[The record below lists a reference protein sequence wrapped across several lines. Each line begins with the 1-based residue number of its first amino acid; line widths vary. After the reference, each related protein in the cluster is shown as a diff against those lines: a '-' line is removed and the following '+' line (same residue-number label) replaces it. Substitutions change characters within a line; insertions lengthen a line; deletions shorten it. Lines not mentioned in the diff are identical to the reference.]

1 MFEFYRKRLKEL
13 DFIMI
18 IALALLLTISV
29 IIIDSAT
36 LHLSTDLSKKQIIN
50 IFVGVFA
57 CFFLLRYDYGSYKK
71 YTLHLY
77 LIMIT
82 GLILVPIFAPEIK
95 GAKSWISIPLFGS
108 LQFSELCKIIYIITY
123 AKFLDDRRHELNT
136 LKELLPHFLFVAPV
150 IFLILLQPDLG
161 TAMVFIAIMFGM
173 LIAAGANKKIM
184 FSLFGGGTGALIAWL
199 LAHMHFNV
207 WFPIK
212 GYQLNRILVV
222 LDSNFDVRGAGWNQ
236 LQSKIA
242 IGNGGLL
249 GKGFK
254 EGTQSMGEFL
264 PEQWTD
270 FIFAVLSEEAG
281 FIGAGLTLI
290 LLFVIIFRGIK
301 IASISHDYYGSLI
314 AAGII
319 TMYLF
324 HILEN
329 AGMNMGLMP
338 ITGIPLPF
346 VSYGGSAMLANMIGI
361 SFLQNVFINKEK
373 VVF

>member
-1 MFEFYRKRLKEL
+1 MFDFFRKRLREL
-13 DFIMI
+13 DFFII

-29 IIIDSAT
+29 VIIESAT
-36 LHLSTDLSKKQIIN
+36 LHLSSDLSGKQVIN
-50 IFVGVFA
+50 IFVGIIAAFV
-57 CFFLLRYDYGSYKK
+57 LLRYDYENYKK

-77 LIMIT
+77 IFMIV

-95 GAKSWISIPLFGS
+95 GAKSWITIPFFGS
-108 LQFSELCKIIYIITY
+108 LQFSELCKIIFILTY
-123 AKFLDDRRHELNT
+123 AKFLDDRRGELNT
-136 LKELLPHFLFVAPV
+136 IRDLIPHFLFLAPV
-150 IFLILLQPDLG
+150 VFLILLQPDFG
-161 TAMVFIAIMFGM
+161 TALVFIAIMFGM
-173 LIAAGANKKIM
+173 LIAAGANKFIM
-184 FSLFGGGTGALIAWL
+184 FSLFGGGTGAIILWL
-199 LAHMHFNV
+199 LAHLHFNV

-222 LDSNFDVRGAGWNQ
+222 LDSSYDVRGAGWNQ

-242 IGNGGLL
+242 IGNGGLV

-270 FIFAVLSEEAG
+270 FIFAVLSEQVG
-281 FIGAGLTLI
+281 FLGASATLI
-290 LLFVIIFRGIK
+290 LLFVIIYRGLK
-301 IASISHDYYGSLI
+301 IASLSNDYYGSLI
-314 AAGII
+314 AAGIV

-329 AGMNMGLMP
+329 VGMNIGIMP

-346 VSYGGSAMLANMIGI
+346 ISYGGSAMLANMIGI
-361 SFLQNVFINKEK
+361 SFLQNVYINKEK

>member
-1 MFEFYRKRLKEL
+1 
-13 DFIMI
+13 
-18 IALALLLTISV
+18 
-29 IIIDSAT
+29 
-36 LHLSTDLSKKQIIN
+36 
-50 IFVGVFA
+50 
-57 CFFLLRYDYGSYKK
+57 
-71 YTLHLY
+71 
-77 LIMIT
+77 
-82 GLILVPIFAPEIK
+82 
-95 GAKSWISIPLFGS
+95 
-108 LQFSELCKIIYIITY
+108 
-123 AKFLDDRRHELNT
+123 
-136 LKELLPHFLFVAPV
+136 
-150 IFLILLQPDLG
+150 
-161 TAMVFIAIMFGM
+161 
-173 LIAAGANKKIM
+173 
-184 FSLFGGGTGALIAWL
+184 
-199 LAHMHFNV
+199 MHFNV

-290 LLFVIIFRGIK
+290 LLFVIVFRGIK

-324 HILEN
+324 IFSKLRE
-329 AGMNMGLMP
+329 
-338 ITGIPLPF
+338 
-346 VSYGGSAMLANMIGI
+346 
-361 SFLQNVFINKEK
+361 
-373 VVF
+373 

>member
-1 MFEFYRKRLKEL
+1 MFEFYIKRLKEL
-13 DFIMI
+13 DFII
-18 IALALLLTISV
+18 IAALAILLTISV

-36 LHLSTDLSKKQIIN
+36 LHLATDLSKKQIIN
-50 IFVGVFA
+50 IFVGIFA
-57 CFFLLRYDYGSYKK
+57 GSFLLRYDYGAYKK
-71 YTLHLY
+71 YTLPLY
-77 LIMIT
+77 LFMII

-95 GAKSWISIPLFGS
+95 GAKSWINIPIFGS
-108 LQFSELCKIIYIITY
+108 LQFSELCKIIYILTY
-123 AKFLDDRRHELNT
+123 AKFLNDRRNELNT
-136 LKELLPHFLFVAPV
+136 LRDLLPHFAFLAPIV
-150 IFLILLQPDLG
+150 FLILLQPDFG
-161 TAMVFIAIMFGM
+161 TALVFIAIMFGM

-184 FSLFGGGTGALIAWL
+184 FSIFGGGTGAIIAWL
-199 LAHMHFNV
+199 LAHLHFDV

-242 IGNGGLL
+242 IGNGGFF

-270 FIFAVLSEEAG
+270 FIFAVLSEEMG
-281 FIGAGLTLI
+281 FIGAGATLV
-290 LLFVIIFRGIK
+290 LLFIIIFRGIK
-301 IASISHDYYGSLI
+301 IASISHDYYGGLV
-314 AAGII
+314 AAGIV
-319 TMYLF
+319 TMFLF

-329 AGMNMGLMP
+329 VGMNMGLMP

-361 SFLQNVFINKEK
+361 SFLQNVYINKEK